1 MTDKFHPLNSNEVVS
16 IFHNFHCI
24 ALRHPTFKVGEFTQ
38 ELSNILRRQ
47 IAAEEAGNQNKKP
60 ESIIIKKWFDEG
72 LEVELLKRGAEDWQK
87 GKVKIKVSL

>member
-1 MTDKFHPLNSNEVVS
+1 
-16 IFHNFHCI
+16 
-24 ALRHPTFKVGEFTQ
+24 VGEFTQ

-47 IAAEEAGNQNKKP
+47 IAAEAGNQNKKP
-60 ESIIIKKWFDEG
+60 ESIIKKWFDEG